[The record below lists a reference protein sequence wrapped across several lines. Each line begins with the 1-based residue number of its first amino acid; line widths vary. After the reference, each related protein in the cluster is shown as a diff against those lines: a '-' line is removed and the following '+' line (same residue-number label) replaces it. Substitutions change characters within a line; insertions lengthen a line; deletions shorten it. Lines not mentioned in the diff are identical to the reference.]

1 MKILISTLVVA
12 FSLSFSSSAQKISG
26 IYMGTLYND
35 STKSFQ
41 NYELALSEYRGKITG
56 YSYVTFV
63 SRDTFYY
70 GIRKIKASI
79 VNVELIVEDDKM
91 ILNNFPESP
100 AKRVKRITTIP
111 LNGQDSLVDLK
122 GRWKTNQTKEYYS
135 VPGTITINRNND
147 SSRSALVNHLK
158 ELGIIAQEDTHTYSQ
173 DVAIVTPVKKEDNI
187 NKSNSDVATDNRK
200 KSKTKAEKEIKNNNE
215 TAVVNSKNTSVTDN
229 SRKTDKE
236 TEKRKE
242 DVAIHNVKNKTAPV
256 VNVPAVL
263 PYDQRRN
270 HLMQTL
276 DVTADSLLLSFY
288 DNGVIDGDSIT
299 VYLNGVNIISHNRLT
314 AVASKKT
321 IDISKLGDRIE
332 LLVVADNLGTIPPN
346 TGLVVVRDGDN
357 TYQVNFTADMQ
368 TNASLVF
375 NKHKK

>member
-1 MKILISTLVVA
+1 MKNLILLL
-12 FSLSFSSSAQKISG
+12 FLFLFLSSNAQKISG

-35 STKSFQ
+35 STKMVQ

-70 GIRKIKASI
+70 GIRKIKANI
-79 VNVELIVEDDKM
+79 VNDELVVEDDQI

-100 AKRVKRITTIP
+100 AKKVKRTTTIP
-111 LNGQDSLVDLK
+111 LNGQDSIVNLK
-122 GRWKTNQTKEYYS
+122 GRWKTNKTKEYYS
-135 VPGTITINRNND
+135 VPGSIALNRNGD
-147 SSRSALVNHLK
+147 SSRSALVGHLR
-158 ELGIIAQEDTHTYSQ
+158 ELGIIPQEDTHTY
-173 DVAIVTPVKKEDNI
+173 DPTLAMATPVKEVEPDTKTVAKTKTKVKAD
-187 NKSNSDVATDNRK
+187 KSNNNSTSSTTSGSSSSVASIDT
-200 KSKTKAEKEIKNNNE
+200 KSKVKTKLPD
-215 TAVVNSKNTSVTDN
+215 TQNSTPITKSESGST
-229 SRKTDKE
+229 
-236 TEKRKE
+236 
-242 DVAIHNVKNKTAPV
+242 VKAATPK
-256 VNVPAVL
+256 VPDVL
-263 PYDQRRN
+263 PFDQRKVR
-270 HLMQTL
+270 LMQTL
-276 DVTADSLLLSFY
+276 NVTSDSLILSFY

-321 IDISKLGDRIE
+321 IDISKLGDKIE
-332 LLVVADNLGTIPPN
+332 LLVIADNLGSIPPN

-375 NKHKK
+375 YKQKK

>member
-1 MKILISTLVVA
+1 
-12 FSLSFSSSAQKISG
+12 
-26 IYMGTLYND
+26 
-35 STKSFQ
+35 
-41 NYELALSEYRGKITG
+41 
-56 YSYVTFV
+56 
-63 SRDTFYY
+63 
-70 GIRKIKASI
+70 
-79 VNVELIVEDDKM
+79 VE
-91 ILNNFPESP
+91 S
-100 AKRVKRITTIP
+100 
-111 LNGQDSLVDLK
+111 
-122 GRWKTNQTKEYYS
+122 
-135 VPGTITINRNND
+135 
-147 SSRSALVNHLK
+147 
-158 ELGIIAQEDTHTYSQ
+158 
-173 DVAIVTPVKKEDNI
+173 
-187 NKSNSDVATDNRK
+187 RK
-200 KSKTKAEKEIKNNNE
+200 KSKTKAEKESKNNNE
-215 TAVVNSKNTSVTDN
+215 TAIVNTKNTSVTDN
-229 SRKTDKE
+229 SRKSDKE
-236 TEKRKE
+236 NVKNKE
-242 DVAIHNVKNKTAPV
+242 DVAINNNIKNKTAPA

-263 PYDQRRN
+263 PYEQRRN

-357 TYQVNFTADMQ
+357 VYQVNFTADMQ

>member
-1 MKILISTLVVA
+1 
-12 FSLSFSSSAQKISG
+12 
-26 IYMGTLYND
+26 MGTLYND
-35 STKSFQ
+35 STKMVQ

-70 GIRKIKASI
+70 GIRKIKANI
-79 VNVELIVEDDKM
+79 VNDELVVEDDQI

-100 AKRVKRITTIP
+100 AKKVKRTTTIP
-111 LNGQDSLVDLK
+111 LNGQDSIVYLK
-122 GRWKTNQTKEYYS
+122 GRWKTNQTKTYYS
-135 VPGTITINRNND
+135 VPGSITLNRNGD

-158 ELGIIAQEDTHTYSQ
+158 ELGIIAQEDTHTY
-173 DVAIVTPVKKEDNI
+173 DPTLAVATPVKDVEPETKTVAKTKTKVKVDKANNSSTTTSSTSIASTES
-187 NKSNSDVATDNRK
+187 KS
-200 KSKTKAEKEIKNNNE
+200 KSKTKI
-215 TAVVNSKNTSVTDN
+215 TDTQNSNTTSKSDN
-229 SRKTDKE
+229 STTTVKTVTPK
-236 TEKRKE
+236 
-242 DVAIHNVKNKTAPV
+242 APE
-256 VNVPAVL
+256 VL
-263 PYDQRRN
+263 PFDQRKVR
-270 HLMQTL
+270 LMQTL
-276 DVTADSLLLSFY
+276 NVSGDSLVLSFY

-299 VYLNGVNIISHNRLT
+299 VYVNGINVISHNRLT

-321 IDISKLGDRIE
+321 IDISKMGDKIE

-375 NKHKK
+375 YKQKK

>member
-12 FSLSFSSSAQKISG
+12 FSLSFSSSAQKVSG

-35 STKSFQ
+35 STKMVQ

-79 VNVELIVEDDKM
+79 VNDELIVEDDKI

-111 LNGQDSLVDLK
+111 LNGQDSLVYLK
-122 GRWKTNQTKEYYS
+122 GRWRTNQTKEYYS
-135 VPGTITINRNND
+135 VPGSITINRNND

-173 DVAIVTPVKKEDNI
+173 DVAIVTPVKKDDNI
-187 NKSNSDVATDNRK
+187 NRSNTDIVMENKK
-200 KSKTKAEKEIKNNNE
+200 KSKSKTEKENKNNNDV
-215 TAVVNSKNTSVTDN
+215 ALVNSKNTSVTDN
-229 SRKTDKE
+229 SRKSDKE
-236 TEKRKE
+236 NQKKQE
-242 DVAIHNVKNKTAPV
+242 DVAINNHIKNKTAPT
-256 VNVPAVL
+256 VNVPVVL
-263 PYDQRRN
+263 PYEQRRN

-276 DVTADSLLLSFY
+276 DVSADSLLLSFY

-314 AVASKKT
+314 AVASKKM
-321 IDISKLGDRIE
+321 IDISKLGERIE
-332 LLVVADNLGTIPPN
+332 
-346 TGLVVVRDGDN
+346 
-357 TYQVNFTADMQ
+357 
-368 TNASLVF
+368 
-375 NKHKK
+375 